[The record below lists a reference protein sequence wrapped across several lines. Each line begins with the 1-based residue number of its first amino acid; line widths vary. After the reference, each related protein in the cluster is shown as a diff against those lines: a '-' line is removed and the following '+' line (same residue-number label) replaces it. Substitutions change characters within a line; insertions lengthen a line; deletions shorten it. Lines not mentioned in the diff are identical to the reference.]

1 MPKQSKRFRKLG
13 EKKKADP
20 VPIAEAVTV
29 LKNYGGTK
37 FDQSVEIAIRLGQ
50 LVGTVKTRMR
60 TGMIALRT
68 LLQPLLTQ
76 ELP

>member
-1 MPKQSKRFRKLG
+1 MELRQ
-13 EKKKADP
+13 
-20 VPIAEAVTV
+20 AVHTALAALSPEQRQV
-29 LKNYGGTK
+29 I
-37 FDQSVEIAIRLGQ
+37 EIAYYIGLSHSEIATRLGQ
-50 LVGTVKTRMR
+50 PLGTVKTRMR